1 MAQKTYRHLVA
12 GSTIIFKSGKT
23 AVFHGKKGSV
33 GFYSTSDKEE
43 IEALGTIVKSPIV
56 QIEEISVPTANT
68 PLEEFSKPLDPAIAK
83 SAEDAAENTMMDA
96 NPAISAAR
104 SRLSAVIAN
113 NKE

>member
-33 GFYSTSDKEE
+33 GFYSTEDKEE
-43 IEALGTIVKSPIV
+43 IDALDTIVKSPIV
-56 QIEEISVPTANT
+56 QIEEVTVPTSQS
-68 PLEEFSKPLDPAIAK
+68 EEFSKPLDPAIAK